1 MPNRVQWNPSYSI
14 GNAVLD
20 RQHSDLLTQCN
31 ALADCIDDAGQES
44 DLKFHSIFNDLM
56 AQAGEHFSTEETLLT
71 QCAYPMPE
79 ELQNER
85 DEFDYLANEIIT
97 TENFEKIELQRFL
110 ALWWVGHIVGS
121 GRKYRAL
128 LEKKPAEL

>member
-1 MPNRVQWNPSYSI
+1 
-14 GNAVLD
+14 
-20 RQHSDLLTQCN
+20 
-31 ALADCIDDAGQES
+31 
-44 DLKFHSIFNDLM
+44 
-56 AQAGEHFSTEETLLT
+56 
-71 QCAYPMPE
+71 MPE